1 MTQKDK
7 DFIQAFREFQLKLMD
22 QIQSFLL
29 PAFQGLTF
37 GTPSCDGE
45 EDGETYIRGKIFE
58 KGGVC
63 YDYSLCFYPDDNETR
78 VDISRTKNGNLTRL
92 GPISIDFW
100 AISGTNLTAED
111 IAAKKRK
118 LDAQLKEEIRG

>member
-37 GTPSCDGE
+37 GKPSCDGE

-58 KGGVC
+58 NGDVC
-63 YDYSLCFYPDDNETR
+63 YDYAIWFYPDENQSRVNITR
-78 VDISRTKNGNLTRL
+78 RKHGNLTRI
-92 GPISIDFW
+92 GSTDFW

-111 IAAKKRK
+111 IAALKRT
-118 LDAQLKEEIRG
+118 LDSQIKEESRG

>member
-22 QIQSFLL
+22 HIQSFLL

-37 GTPSCDGE
+37 GTPSCDGD

-58 KGGVC
+58 NADVC
-63 YDYSLCFYPDDNETR
+63 YDYTIWFYPGENQSR
-78 VDISRTKNGNLTRL
+78 VDITRRKHGNLTRI
-92 GPISIDFW
+92 GSIDFW
-100 AISGTNLTAED
+100 AISGKNLTAED
-111 IAAKKRK
+111 IAAMKRT
-118 LDAQLKEEIRG
+118 LDSQINEESRG

>member
-37 GTPSCDGE
+37 GTPSCDGD
-45 EDGETYIRGKIFE
+45 EDGEIYIRGKIFE
-58 KGGVC
+58 KGDVC
-63 YDYSLCFYPDDNETR
+63 YEYTIWFYPDENQSR
-78 VDISRTKNGNLTRL
+78 VDITRTKNGNLTRL
-92 GPISIDFW
+92 GDISIDFW

-118 LDAQLKEEIRG
+118 LDSQIKDH

>member
-7 DFIQAFREFQLKLMD
+7 EFIQAFREFNMKLMD
-22 QIQSFLL
+22 HIQSFLL

-58 KGGVC
+58 NGDVC
-63 YDYSLCFYPDDNETR
+63 YDYCIWFYPDDNQSR
-78 VDISRTKNGNLTRL
+78 VDITRRKHGNLTRIE
-92 GPISIDFW
+92 GNDFW
-100 AISGTNLTAED
+100 AIEGKNLTAED

-118 LDAQLKEEIRG
+118 LDSMIKEGNRG

>member
-22 QIQSFLL
+22 HIQSYLL

-37 GTPSCDGE
+37 GTPSCDGD

-63 YDYSLCFYPDDNETR
+63 YDYTIWFYPDENEAR
-78 VDISRTKNGNLTRL
+78 VDISRTKNGNLTRI
-92 GPISIDFW
+92 GEIDFW

-118 LDAQLKEEIRG
+118 LDSQIKEDNRG

>member
-7 DFIQAFREFQLKLMD
+7 DFIQSFREFQLKLMD

-29 PAFQGLTF
+29 PAFKGLTF
-37 GTPSCDGE
+37 GTPSCDGD

-63 YDYSLCFYPDDNETR
+63 YDYTILFYPDENQSR
-78 VDISRTKNGNLTRL
+78 VDITRTKNGNLTRI
-92 GPISIDFW
+92 GEIDFW
-100 AISGTNLTAED
+100 AITGTNLTAED
-111 IAAKKRK
+111 ITAKKRK
-118 LDAQLKEEIRG
+118 LDSRIKEDIRG

>member
-22 QIQSFLL
+22 HIQSYLL

-37 GTPSCDGE
+37 GTPSCDGD
-45 EDGETYIRGKIFE
+45 EDGETIIRGKIFE

-63 YDYSLCFYPDDNETR
+63 YDYSICFYPDENEAR
-78 VDISRTKNGNLTRL
+78 VDISRTKNGNLTRI
-92 GPISIDFW
+92 GSIDFW
-100 AISGTNLTAED
+100 AISGKNLTSED
-111 IAAKKRK
+111 IAAKKRQ
-118 LDAQLKEEIRG
+118 LDAQLKEDSRG

>member
-37 GTPSCDGE
+37 GKPSCDGE

-58 KGGVC
+58 NGDVC
-63 YDYSLCFYPDDNETR
+63 YDYAIWFYPDKNESR
-78 VDISRTKNGNLTRL
+78 VDITRRKHGNLTRI
-92 GPISIDFW
+92 GRTDFW

-111 IAAKKRK
+111 IAAQKRT
-118 LDAQLKEEIRG
+118 LDSKIKEDNRG

>member
-7 DFIQAFREFQLKLMD
+7 DFIQSFREFQLKLMD
-22 QIQSFLL
+22 HIQSFLL

-37 GTPSCDGE
+37 GTPSCDGD

-63 YDYSLCFYPDDNETR
+63 YDYTILFYPDENQSR
-78 VDISRTKNGNLTRL
+78 VDITRTKNGNLTRI
-92 GPISIDFW
+92 GEIDFW
-100 AISGTNLTAED
+100 AIEGTNLTAED

-118 LDAQLKEEIRG
+118 LDSRIKEDNRG